1 MQDDRDTSQ
10 YRQVATQL
18 SKSLAAD
25 DRVLIAAWAEDLL
38 KIRNEPVG
46 VLEKSRRAMHVT
58 MESKV
63 VWPVAKTI
71 GKEIKR
77 LGWDER
83 GTKSRFALVGSAM
96 GIALFG
102 GQSAGIAALGAAI
115 GVPLWIVLGAGGA
128 FAAVLL
134 EELRGRSNDK
144 GASYRVIDAE
154 KED

>member
-1 MQDDRDTSQ
+1 MQDQDTSQ
-10 YRQVATQL
+10 YHQVAVQL
-18 SKSLAAD
+18 AKSLGVD
-25 DRVLIAAWAEDLL
+25 DRALIASWAEKLL
-38 KIRNEPVG
+38 RIRDEPVG
-46 VLEKSRRAMHVT
+46 VIEKSRRAMQET
-58 MESKV
+58 MDSKV

-83 GTKSRFALVGSAM
+83 GTKSRFALVGSAA

-102 GQSAGIAALGAAI
+102 GQSAGIAALGTAI

-134 EELRGRSNDK
+134 EELRGNRNEK
-144 GASYRVIDAE
+144 GATYRVIDAE